1 MGKYDFN
8 RQQCISAL
16 LKIGFWKKKS
26 RRGNHD
32 KYMAPDDLKGIPDA
46 VCFIMVPRSR
56 QIHCQHAILRELE
69 RLGGEELVKKFL
81 DNI

>member
-16 LKIGFWKKKS
+16 VKIGFQQKNN

-32 KYMAPDDLKGIPDA
+32 KFMVPDYLNNSSD
-46 VCFIMVPRSR
+46 VFSFIMVPRSR
-56 QIHCQHAILRELE
+56 QIHCQHAILKELE
-69 RLGGEELVKKFL
+69 RMGGEELVNKFL